1 MSTYHTPVLLS
12 ETLDALQLR
21 AGMTVVDATLGG
33 GGHAGEILKH
43 ISPAGHLIG
52 FDRDPEAIQAAG
64 RHLKEV
70 GSGVKI
76 DLVQDRFDT
85 LIQHLEELKVTQV
98 DAILADLGVSSHQLD
113 TPTRGFSFQTP
124 APLDMRMDQTQ
135 GETAQQ
141 LIHRLSEQE
150 LAQVL
155 RDYGEESL
163 STPIARAMKL
173 AEQAGQL
180 TTTVQ
185 LAEQVASVARRRY
198 HTPSRVHPATRT
210 FQALRLAVNQE
221 LDALRSF
228 MAQAVEALK
237 PSGRLVVISFHSLE
251 DRIVKQA
258 IQAEAKDC
266 ICPPELPVCRCEH
279 EPRLKSIF
287 KKPQTASLTETNSN
301 PRARSAKLRA
311 AERL

>member
-12 ETLDALQLR
+12 ETLDALHLQP
-21 AGMTVVDATLGG
+21 GMTVVDATLGG
-33 GGHAGEILKH
+33 GGHAGEIAKR

-52 FDRDPEAIQAAG
+52 FDRDPEAIQEAG
-64 RHLKEV
+64 RYLREV
-70 GSGVKI
+70 GTQVKI
-76 DLVQDRFDT
+76 DLIQDRFDT
-85 LIQHLEELKVTQV
+85 LVQHLEELNVKQV

-113 TPTRGFSFQTP
+113 TLSRGFSFQGS

-141 LIHRLSEQE
+141 LIHRLTEQE

-163 STPIARAMKL
+163 SKPIARAMKV
-173 AEQAGQL
+173 AEQGGQL
-180 TTTVQ
+180 TTTAE
-185 LAEQVASVARRRY
+185 LAEQVASIVRRRY
-198 HTPSRVHPATRT
+198 RAPSRVHPATRT

-221 LDALRSF
+221 LEALQSF
-228 MAQAVEALK
+228 LTQAVEVLK
-237 PSGRLVVISFHSLE
+237 PGGRLAVITFHSLE
-251 DRIVKQA
+251 DRMVKQA
-258 IQAEAKDC
+258 IQHEAKGC
-266 ICPPELPVCRCEH
+266 ICPPELPVCRCGH

-287 KKPQTASLTETNSN
+287 KKPLPASALESASN